1 MPSNGKEK
9 QVWFFCRPHL
19 LLVCGYPVFK
29 GTNSWKYILIVQISP
44 ISIEKMYIP
53 DAKEQ

>member
-19 LLVCGYPVFK
+19 FLVCGYPVFK